1 MANIYDAAK
10 YREGATEPTGEE
22 SDGDAFTAFRP
33 KRHCKIIVL
42 TGCKLLRAL
51 GVT

>member
-22 SDGDAFTAFRP
+22 SDGDAFRP
-33 KRHCKIIVL
+33 KRYCKIIVL
-42 TGCKLLRAL
+42 TGCWLLRTL